1 MNASFRFTG
10 LLENTTAGE
19 THKYTDKS
27 GLLPWSVT
35 LFQRRVAKFFFR
47 ANNPFLISNFDLWD
61 VELGENGFNYP
72 IQRTFSVGVN
82 FSF

>member
-35 LFQRRVAKFFFR
+35 LFQRRVAKFLNKEKKRWPGGRLFHR
-47 ANNPFLISNFDLWD
+47 A
-61 VELGENGFNYP
+61 
-72 IQRTFSVGVN
+72 TGVH
-82 FSF
+82 